1 MHSPSARSKSAIS
14 RLQTFLIIDLL
25 IVSSAIAA
33 FFYVQSVTP
42 LGPVQT
48 RLADLKILPTEPQS
62 GQNFTI
68 SVNVTNTGN
77 APGYGTLA
85 LTIDNSQEQ
94 NQTIQLSGSE
104 SKIVEFNVIAGG
116 VGNHTAQVNDL
127 SVDFVVTRALLSA
140 LFQLSN
146 FSINQTEVGVNQPVK
161 IAIVASN
168 VGEQTDNDSVSLLI
182 NDTLKE
188 TQTITLAGGGKTS
201 IEFVVTES
209 TPGTYILKVGNL
221 TGTLSVFETP
231 PVTELQLANL
241 IINPQTA
248 SVGGPVSITVDVTN
262 TGKAGGNYSL
272 SLTIN
277 DVKIATRN
285 FELPSGATTTLAFT
299 VNETAEGSYTVKIGS
314 LLGTFDVQAVVGKP
328 ANIVLSNI
336 FINPLEAWPGDSV
349 KISATAT
356 NFGEQTG
363 KTKVSLTINGQAK
376 DSQTIQL
383 AGGATADVS
392 FTMTAGPVGTYTV
405 NLGSLTEDMTV
416 VAAGYHTLAVKAQA
430 TVTFSLD
437 GQDFTTPYSALLKV
451 GPHTIVARQTDPT
464 GKFNFTNW
472 DDGSTSLTRTVDL
485 EKSMFVFMYYNGG
498 TSSCP
503 SLYFWN
509 GTDYVYATE
518 VSDHGWL
525 GYIDYINQ
533 DGSVVF
539 WRNNPWDYIKLDPN
553 QLQTSNGYYNLTL
566 LQRSDEIFYIDSAY
580 MVAVDHPASSDVY
593 STSVEQYLDPNYM
606 GQIYTVSKNM
616 VTPISAVNQN
626 GENVLPQIAK
636 VDGIFTSGINGID
649 SPSWNNT
656 QWNTLTLDLGNLT
669 NAKQIKLVVRA
680 TVDWGDPTVYGNWLN
695 SFFAQ
700 PVPNGTQPTPQSYME
715 VKDASGNWVR
725 VPDSRQF
732 PLPPHAD
739 VPDTF
744 VVDLTGLFPTNDY
757 ELRINNFWNVT
768 FDYIGVDTSA
778 QQNVSIQR
786 IDPQASLYQESVTS
800 STASGNFTRYGDVT
814 PLVLNAD
821 DEFVIGKQG
830 DAVSLSFPTANLAPL
845 APGMV
850 RDYFLFEACWFK
862 DINGNWGYG
871 FGFTADPL
879 PFHNMS
885 GFPYPLDTESYPYD
899 AAHLS
904 YLQQYNTRV
913 LNPPNQ

>member
-1 MHSPSARSKSAIS
+1 MI
-14 RLQTFLIIDLL
+14 
-25 IVSSAIAA
+25 IVSGALAA

-48 RLADLKILPTEPQS
+48 RLTDLKILPAEPQS

-68 SVNVTNTGN
+68 SVNVTNTVN
-77 APGYGTLA
+77 TAGYCALA
-85 LTIDNSQEQ
+85 LMIDNSPEQ

-116 VGNHTAQVNDL
+116 IGNHTAQINNL
-127 SVDFVVTRALLSA
+127 SGDFVVTRALQPA
-140 LFQLSN
+140 IFQLSN
-146 FSINQTEVGVNQPVK
+146 FSINQTEVGINQPVK
-161 IAIVASN
+161 ITVAVSN
-168 VGEQTDNDSVSLLI
+168 VGEQTNNYSATLLV

-188 TQTITLAGGGKTS
+188 TQTITLAAGGKTS
-201 IEFVVTES
+201 IEFVVAES

-248 SVGGPVSITVDVTN
+248 SIGGPVRITVDVTN
-262 TGKAGGNYSL
+262 TGKSGGNYSL

-277 DVKIATRN
+277 DAKVATRN
-285 FELPSGATTTLAFT
+285 VELSSGATTTLEFT
-299 VNETAEGSYTVKIGS
+299 VNETTEGSYTVKIGT
-314 LLGTFDVQAVVGKP
+314 LLGTFSVQAVVGKP
-328 ANIVLSNI
+328 ANIVLSDI
-336 FINPLEAWPGDSV
+336 FINPLEAWPGDFV
-349 KISATAT
+349 NMTAAAT

-363 KTKVSLTINGQAK
+363 QMKISLTINGQVK
-376 DSQTIQL
+376 GSQTVKL
-383 AGGATADVS
+383 AGGAATRVS
-392 FTMTAGPVGTYTV
+392 FNMTAGPVGTYSV
-405 NLGSLTEDMTV
+405 SLGTLSEDMTV

-430 TVTFSLD
+430 SITFNID
-437 GQDFTTPYSALLKV
+437 GQDQTVPYSALLKV
-451 GPHTIVARQTDPT
+451 GPHTLIARQTDPT

-472 DDGSTSLTRTVDL
+472 DDGTTSLTRVVDV
-485 EKSMFVFMYYNGG
+485 ERSMFVYIYYSGG

-503 SLYFWN
+503 SLYVWN
-509 GTDYVYATE
+509 GTDYAYATE

-525 GYIDYINQ
+525 GYINYINQ

-539 WRNNPWDYIKLDPN
+539 WRNNPWDYIKMDQN
-553 QLQTSNGYYNLTL
+553 QMQLSNGYYNLTL
-566 LQRSDEIFYIDSAY
+566 VQRSDEIFYIDSAY
-580 MVAVDHPASSDVY
+580 MVAVDHPANVDVY

-616 VTPISAVNQN
+616 LTPISAVNQN

-636 VDGIFTSGINGID
+636 VDGAFTSGINGID

-656 QWNTLTLDLGNLT
+656 QWNTLTLNLGNLT

-768 FDYIGVDTSA
+768 FDYVGVDTSP
-778 QQNVSIQR
+778 QGNISIHR
-786 IDPQASLYQESVTS
+786 IDPQASLFQQFGTT

-814 PLVLNAD
+814 PLLLNAD
-821 DEFVIGKQG
+821 DEFVIGRQG
-830 DAVSLSFPTANLAPL
+830 DAVSLSFPIANLSPL

-850 RDYFLFEACWFK
+850 RDYFLFEASWFK
-862 DINGNWGYG
+862 DMNGNWGYG
-871 FGFTADPL
+871 FGFTVDPL

-885 GFPYPLDTESYPYD
+885 GFPYPLNTESYPND

-904 YLQQYNTRV
+904 YLQDYNTRI
-913 LNPPNQ
+913 LSPPSP